1 VAAAGH
7 LERITSVTSNSH
19 PENFGHQDPDNQTPV
34 SLPFQRS
41 QVPAEELEMVQPEP
55 MVKRSTACSQGVVGA
70 VDRLSALPNELI
82 HTVLSL
88 LPAPEVVRTCLLSRR
103 WRSLWRS
110 APRIN
115 LDDEDFG
122 ISMMTIHDGTLEE
135 KWAKFEDFAT
145 NLLLFH
151 DNTSSL
157 GEFRLSSS
165 IYNQRHMDR
174 WIRRG
179 IEYCPSVLKIQIKP
193 RFKFPPIMGSNF
205 CHLKTLHL
213 RSVDFGNHFA
223 CLLCP
228 NCPVMEDLELT
239 SCEFSSNSS
248 QRITPSSLKIL
259 ALVSCVNSTDY
270 PLVITVPSL
279 VNLRLIYGSYKSGI
293 SLCKMDSLVKAEIEV
308 AEYETTL
315 PQHSQRELLCNLYN
329 VTSLK
334 LMGFE
339 VEVFSPDKLPLVLIY
354 IPYSSK
360 MPCDHLILHISYHYC
375 WVSYEIC
382 QLLFLDESMMS
393 LLHLG

>member
-1 VAAAGH
+1 
-7 LERITSVTSNSH
+7 
-19 PENFGHQDPDNQTPV
+19 
-34 SLPFQRS
+34 
-41 QVPAEELEMVQPEP
+41 MVQPEP

-279 VNLRLIYGSYKSGI
+279 VNLRLIYGSYESGI

-334 LMGFE
+334 LVGFE

>member
-1 VAAAGH
+1 M
-7 LERITSVTSNSH
+7 
-19 PENFGHQDPDNQTPV
+19 Q
-34 SLPFQRS
+34 
-41 QVPAEELEMVQPEP
+41 
-55 MVKRSTACSQGVVGA
+55 
-70 VDRLSALPNELI
+70 
-82 HTVLSL
+82 
-88 LPAPEVVRTCLLSRR
+88 
-103 WRSLWRS
+103 
-110 APRIN
+110 
-115 LDDEDFG
+115 DFG
-122 ISMMTIHDGTLEE
+122 IPMMSIRDGPLEE
-135 KWAKFEDFAT
+135 KWARFEDFAT

-157 GEFRLSSS
+157 GEFRLSSR
-165 IYNQRHMDR
+165 IYNQRHVDR
-174 WIRRG
+174 WICRG
-179 IEYCPSVLKIQIKP
+179 IEYCPSVLKIQILICP
-193 RFKFPPIMGSNF
+193 RLNFPPIMGSNF

-223 CLLCP
+223 GLLCP

-248 QRITPSSLKIL
+248 QRITSSSLKFL

-279 VNLRLIYGSYKSGI
+279 ANLRLIYGCYKSGI
-293 SLCKMDSLVKAEIEV
+293 SLCKMDSLVKAEIDV

-334 LMGFE
+334 LVGFE

-382 QLLFLDESMMS
+382 RLLFLDESMMS